1 MMDNEFEYRDSL
13 GINDSIPR
21 YTAGNEE
28 EERRKLEAKASQRE
42 NSGPRNIIQSHAIN
56 PQLHLTGSCSPISRF
71 TIKDPSRA

>member
-13 GINDSIPR
+13 GMNDSIPR

-42 NSGPRNIIQSHAIN
+42 NWEQYRN
-56 PQLHLTGSCSPISRF
+56 
-71 TIKDPSRA
+71 